1 MRLLDLKLQLDEATL
16 DIGTLTQY
24 PEADPSLAKQL
35 TKYKRVNIFLN
46 KIIGNKD
53 FQLDDG
59 SMVKV
64 KKSEAKR
71 LLDLFTAST
80 PPAGSLQIAT
90 DRGNFILS
98 KFFKSEDIGGKGG
111 GAGSEKISNLGNVS
125 EGIIGAALFAKLKA
139 RTNNTIEVIDASDI
153 WNVLDSLNVQRI
165 VTPTGKEAEWGEYGV
180 AIKDSGRKVVNDT
193 IKYTLKLSR
202 PHYEDL
208 MDKKKRPLM
217 QHLATNAAEYANSPE
232 AQDYCEYF
240 YLNGKPDVIHVIS
253 DGVTES
259 TTRKTDVEVVIT
271 DPKTG
276 KETHQRLNIS
286 LKAGSG
292 QLGQVGGGG
301 KGSDPFDAQKSLWNA
316 FGIDVESSRKEFTS
330 LLTKKGLPAAVET
343 VFRDATTFLQDLL
356 SGSYDDAEYLFL
368 RDLVKGI
375 DYYATLNDPT
385 IILVDIEHGY
395 DILSFTVLEDRLKDI
410 DLDAEYSETAKNPQ
424 IDIIDRVSG
433 EILIRFRTKRETKK
447 GGGDYYRYYVFK
459 GPLLKKLTSIKR

>member
-1 MRLLDLKLQLDEATL
+1 MKLLDLKQLTEANL
-16 DIGTLTQY
+16 SIGALTQY
-24 PEADPSLAKQL
+24 SEEDPALAKQL

-46 KIIGNKD
+46 KIIGNKE

-71 LLDLFTAST
+71 LLDLFLAPSVPTGT
-80 PPAGSLQIAT
+80 LQIAT
-90 DRGNFILS
+90 DRGNFPLS

-111 GAGSEKISNLGNVS
+111 GAGSKKISNLGNVS
-125 EGIIGAALFAKLKA
+125 EGILGAALFAKLKA
-139 RTNNTIEVIDASDI
+139 RTNNTIEVISSSDI
-153 WNVLDSLNVQRI
+153 WEVLDSLNVQRM

-180 AIKDSGRKVVNDT
+180 AIKDSGRKAVNDT
-193 IKYTLKLSR
+193 IKYTLKLSK
-202 PHYEDL
+202 PHYDDL
-208 MDKKKRPLM
+208 MDKQKRPM
-217 QHLATNAAEYANSPE
+217 MENLAVNAAEYANGPE
-232 AQDYCEYF
+232 AQEYCEYF

-253 DGVTES
+253 DGVSES
-259 TTRKTDVEVVIT
+259 TTRKTDVEVIIT

-301 KGSDPFDAQKSLWNA
+301 KGSDPFDAQKKLWDA

-330 LLTKKGLPAAVET
+330 LLTKKGLPAAVQT
-343 VFRDATTFLQDLL
+343 VFKDATLFLQDLL
-356 SGSYDDAEYLFL
+356 AGSYDDAEYLFL
-368 RDLVKGI
+368 KDLVKGI

-385 IILVDIEHGY
+385 IILVDLDKGY
-395 DILSFTVLEDRLKDI
+395 DILSFNVLEDRLKDI
-410 DLDAEYSETAKNPQ
+410 DLDAAYTEPSGNPQ
-424 IDIIDRVSG
+424 IDILDRASG

-447 GGGDYYRYYVFK
+447 GGGIYYRYYVFK
-459 GPLLKKLTSIKR
+459 GPLLKKLTSIKK

>member
-1 MRLLDLKLQLDEATL
+1 M
-16 DIGTLTQY
+16 I
-24 PEADPSLAKQL
+24 
-35 TKYKRVNIFLN
+35 
-46 KIIGNKD
+46 
-53 FQLDDG
+53 
-59 SMVKV
+59 
-64 KKSEAKR
+64 
-71 LLDLFTAST
+71 
-80 PPAGSLQIAT
+80 
-90 DRGNFILS
+90 
-98 KFFKSEDIGGKGG
+98 
-111 GAGSEKISNLGNVS
+111 
-125 EGIIGAALFAKLKA
+125 
-139 RTNNTIEVIDASDI
+139 
-153 WNVLDSLNVQRI
+153 
-165 VTPTGKEAEWGEYGV
+165 TPTGKEAEWGEYGV
-180 AIKDSGRKVVNDT
+180 AIKDSGRKVVNDS
-193 IKYTLKLSR
+193 IKYTLKLSK

-217 QHLATNAAEYANSPE
+217 DNLVKNAAEYANSPE
-232 AQDYCEYF
+232 AQEYCEYF

-259 TTRKTDVEVVIT
+259 TTRKTDVEVIVT

-301 KGSDPFDAQKSLWNA
+301 QGSDPFDAQKKLWDA

-330 LLTKKGLPAAVET
+330 LLTKKGLPTAVEA

-356 SGSYDDAEYLFL
+356 AGSYDDAEYLFL

-410 DLDAEYSETAKNPQ
+410 DLDAVYSETAKNPQ

-459 GPLLKKLTSIKR
+459 GPLLKKLTSIKK